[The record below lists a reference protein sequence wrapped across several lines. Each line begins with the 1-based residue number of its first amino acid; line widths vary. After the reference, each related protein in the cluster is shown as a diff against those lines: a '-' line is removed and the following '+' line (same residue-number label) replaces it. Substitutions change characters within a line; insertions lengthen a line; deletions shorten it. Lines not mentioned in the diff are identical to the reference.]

1 MDMKKL
7 LNIVSGTTQLNESI
21 NECGSDMPPA
31 PQTNPMNMSVNVSA
45 QGIDQIRDLMGLF
58 KDKDGEQPVQ
68 VPNVSGEITTVPDR
82 DDDAD
87 MIMKLAGV
95 RKESV
100 TGGFD
105 KATTMPDEEVQD
117 VDAVVRSGND
127 LNRSK
132 DAYAKAEDGD
142 NPMAVHNKKKMEEGI
157 RSRLRELYQEIK
169 ESKR

>member
-7 LNIVSGTTQLNESI
+7 LNIVSEKTQLNESI
-21 NECGSDMPPA
+21 NECGGDMPPA
-31 PQTNPMNMSVNVSA
+31 PQINPMNMSVSVNA
-45 QGIDQIRDLMGLF
+45 QGIDQIKDLMGLF
-58 KDKDGEQPVQ
+58 KYEKDAEHAMPS
-68 VPNVSGEITTVPDR
+68 VSGEITTIPDR

-105 KATTMPDEEVQD
+105 KSSTAPNEEEYD
-117 VDAVVRSGND
+117 VDTVIRSGND

-132 DAYAKAEDGD
+132 GSYAAAEDGD
-142 NPMAVHNKKKMEEGI
+142 NPMAVHDKKKMEEGI
-157 RSRLRELYQEIK
+157 RARLRELYQGIK